1 MKKSFV
7 REDNV
12 WAFLAAQRKSRIPRS
27 QWFSEGEVNVY
38 LRASQYHYNRETR
51 EFEWAAGVSN
61 VNVNTHARQLGH
73 FSRFLFRLEHEARI
87 LDYAHV
93 RVEEVTNPFL
103 ARYLE
108 RSGYT
113 VHGMADISP
122 IYIKSL
128 QE

>member
-1 MKKSFV
+1 MRKAFI

-12 WAFLAAQRKSRIPRS
+12 WAFMAAQRQSSIPRS
-27 QWFSEGEVNVY
+27 QWFNEGEVNVY
-38 LRASQYHYNRETR
+38 LRASQYHYNLETR

-61 VNVNTHARQLGH
+61 VNVKAHSRQRGH
-73 FSRFLFRLEHEARI
+73 FSRFLARLEQEAKAMN
-87 LDYAHV
+87 YQHV

-108 RSGYT
+108 RQGYT
-113 VHGMADISP
+113 IHGIADISP
-122 IYIKSL
+122 IYIKTL